1 VHERFVGT
9 WPALGRYRPGKFAGM
24 SDFLSVRPNLEVA
37 ALQPTVGH
45 LVDVFGF
52 DVEVHDE
59 EMGLALLHRG
69 SVGLAVVRAAN
80 PGVNKTT
87 AAYIGVT
94 EVETLHA
101 MSVERGAKV
110 VNPLTDHP
118 WGLRDFVAEIPGGH
132 RLAFGERT
140 APG

>member
-1 VHERFVGT
+1 
-9 WPALGRYRPGKFAGM
+9 M
-24 SDFLSVRPNLEVA
+24 SEFLSVRPNLEVSN
-37 ALQPTVGH
+37 LQPTVGH

-52 DVEVHDE
+52 EVEVHEE

-69 SVGLAVVRAAN
+69 SVGLAVVRTAN
-80 PGVNKTT
+80 PAVNETT
-87 AAYIGVT
+87 SAYIGVT

-101 MSVERGAKV
+101 TSVDRGAKV

-118 WGLRDFVAEIPGGH
+118 WGLRDFVVEVPGGH

-140 APG
+140 TGG